1 MATEQFHVVVLPHS
15 RAVDAEFHVSLL
27 IAPDLTPDKSVA
39 RLNSFTHFPHW
50 PKVLRDASEIVLSD
64 QAGVIACKARLDV
77 LDTDLWHAVFPPKTP
92 VRRRNL
98 PDWSE
103 RYWRTFPA
111 AEIHDTAKL
120 FHAMAMFTD
129 PVSPPAPSAHPL
141 TTLLGRL
148 GVETP
153 RGGYDE
159 SHFTARFD
167 EILGE
172 GGHRM
177 SLAAIEKMAES
188 QEDPMMRIAIQLHRA
203 RRFYERPE
211 NQSAYQERPDEGVT
225 PTSPPRPD
233 PDFHERCALLADHP
247 GLQRRLGLV
256 IDLVADDPN
265 RFADSQWLAATI
277 VPRGDTAA
285 ARSPRTRCAVSGED
299 LVTVPAGED
308 WHGGRLRL
316 GDVERYSVLDLDPDG
331 SALKLERFLWTL
343 PRLRAVE
350 RNGDPVHAAP
360 TALRSLGFTV
370 VRRRRAVD
378 TQQKMSRQ
386 LQIGTQLAGAAP
398 PLLTTEDVMQGLR
411 VEVWDDSVKSWYSL
425 HRRLVTAE
433 VLDHG
438 VVAEDVPEDGFIQ
451 GATATENGDVANAPV
466 HVHEGVFGWEGWS
479 LAAPKPGK
487 RVRHEDGNEVVEDPD
502 TDPDPVTPVVI
513 HTRVEPGTLPRLRY
527 GRSYAFRAWGVDLA
541 GNVRPHPIGPPP
553 PPPAAVAA
561 AVSAAASSLSAVTAA
576 PKGLVPLLRGETA
589 AAVLQ
594 RGLIAREEATE
605 AGTIEAGTIGDLHL
619 IGEHRIEQAV
629 LQRLTVRRGGLE
641 SEGRSGTSVDR
652 ASQVTRRFGEVIAD
666 QEQPFLVSTA
676 IIDTDMLARAIGGAI
691 PTGTVEV
698 AAAISTV
705 TPLRPFLRWDPVEP
719 PAMVS
724 RHRYTAGESLRQVVL
739 RSGVTQDLETLE
751 ITVTAP
757 ADYAA
762 AFPQYG
768 YLATAERHLVPP
780 KTSQS
785 ASELHGAFDD
795 AIGSTDPAD
804 HARLLAVALRESG
817 TLFDVDVVRLDDPT
831 QRDPQP
837 GIELANDPTVPPSE
851 LAKRTLPIPQ
861 GEAPVPGQYI
871 IHDVDQLRLP
881 YLPDVIGRGISL
893 VFPEAG
899 RDRQLG
905 ALFGT
910 EGFTARWEGDW
921 PERDPFRMVLHGT
934 DHLEGR
940 LDDTVLSIGLPP
952 GDIQKFR
959 LSSSLDR
966 VDLDLLGVWRMLP
979 ELIRQDETVAE
990 AAADGWMWWL
1000 TPFEDVSLV
1009 HAVPRPLEAP
1019 RPTSMIAVRLAKG
1032 TTEVVLVGGVDVHG
1046 PSTEQ
1051 LTAEAAWVDPV
1062 DDLSLPAPENRRSSG
1077 IAFTTPI
1084 RPEEDL
1090 AVVTGV
1096 AQDVS
1101 VNVPGAGPVWFH
1113 RAFHQLGDTRHHTI
1127 RYRFRAST
1135 RFREYFD
1142 AEALTPGGP
1151 LDPADP
1157 ETPVDDG
1164 QSVVGPVVELS
1175 VPSSAIPAAPIVHSV
1190 VPLFRWDQGTE
1201 PEQPVGFRRRRRA
1214 GVRIYLERPWYS
1226 SGEGELLG
1234 VVLAPGGNDAALDKI
1249 VSQWGS
1255 DPVWQSAPV
1264 PNRAMFLQL
1273 DNLLRAVGFDDRPGD
1288 ALPVVAPATLPLAT
1302 QPGSPDVT
1310 VLGYRPQYSVERGMW
1325 YVDVAID
1332 PGSTFWP
1339 FVRLSVVRYQPD
1351 SIAGCHLSAPV
1362 RCDFIQLTPERTTS
1376 VARTDVRHVRVVV
1389 SGAVGVRQPPTPAAP
1404 TFPQSV
1410 EALAAAVAANRKVV
1424 ARLQRR
1430 DPQLPTDLG
1439 WDTVAVTELVVR
1451 GRGRNDFEA
1460 AWVGSLEAPED
1471 IPLHRPGDNPDW
1483 RVTVEEWE
1491 RLPGDPA
1498 TLGATATIAA
1508 PPPVWEQRLIY
1519 ADEIPL

>member
-1 MATEQFHVVVLPHS
+1 MATEHFHVVALPHS
-15 RAVDAEFHVSLL
+15 RAADAEFHVSLL

-64 QAGVIACKARLDV
+64 QTGVIACKPRVEILDF
-77 LDTDLWHAVFPPKTP
+77 DLWHAVFPTKTP

-98 PDWSE
+98 PDWSD

-120 FHAMAMFTD
+120 FHVMAMFTD

-141 TTLLGRL
+141 TEMLGRL
-148 GVETP
+148 GVGSHRE
-153 RGGYDE
+153 RYDE
-159 SHFTARFD
+159 SQFTRQFD

-172 GGHRM
+172 GGQRM
-177 SLAAIEKMAES
+177 SLAAIEKLTES
-188 QEDPMMRIAIQLHRA
+188 QEDPLMRIAIQLHRV

-211 NQSAYQERPDEGVT
+211 NQAAYQERPDDGAT
-225 PTSPPRPD
+225 PVPPPRPD

-256 IDLVADDPN
+256 VDLVVDDPN
-265 RFADSQWLAATI
+265 RLADSQWLAATI
-277 VPRGDTAA
+277 VPRGDTGA
-285 ARSPRTRCAVSGED
+285 ARSPRTRCAVSGDD
-299 LVTVPAGED
+299 LVTVPAGDD
-308 WHGGRLRL
+308 WHEGRLRL

-360 TALRSLGFTV
+360 AALRSLGFTV
-370 VRRRRAVD
+370 VRRQRAVD

-386 LQIGTQLAGAAP
+386 LQLGTQLSGTTP

-411 VEVWDDSVKSWYSL
+411 VEVWDDTVKSWYSL

-433 VLDHG
+433 VLDLG
-438 VVAEDVPEDGFIQ
+438 VVATDVPEDGFIQ
-451 GATATENGDVANAPV
+451 GTTATENGDVAKSPV

-487 RVRHEDGNEVVEDPD
+487 RVRHQDGDEIVEDPD

-553 PPPAAVAA
+553 PPPAAVVA
-561 AVSAAASSLSAVTAA
+561 AVASAASSLSAVTAP

-605 AGTIEAGTIGDLHL
+605 GTSVEDLTLIGDR
-619 IGEHRIEQAV
+619 RIEQVV
-629 LQRLTVRRGGLE
+629 LQRLAVRRDGLV
-641 SEGRSGTSVDR
+641 SEGRTVVSVDR
-652 ASQVTRRFGEVIAD
+652 ASQVTRRFGDVVAD
-666 QEQPFLVSTA
+666 QEQPFLVPSA
-676 IIDTDMLARAIGGAI
+676 SIDADMLAHAIGI
-691 PTGTVEV
+691 PAPVGSTGVGTAVV
-698 AAAISTV
+698 SAAIATV
-705 TPLRPFLRWDPVEP
+705 SPLRPFLRWDPVEP

-724 RHRYTAGESLRQVVL
+724 RHAYTAGESLRQVVM

-751 ITVTAP
+751 ITVVAP

-762 AFPQYG
+762 GFPQYG
-768 YLATAERHLVPP
+768 YRATAERHLVPP

-804 HARLLAVALRESG
+804 HTRLLAVALRESG
-817 TLFDVDVVRLDDPT
+817 TLFDVDLVRLDDPT

-851 LAKRTLPIPQ
+851 LATRTLPIPQ

-910 EGFTARWEGDW
+910 EGFTAKWEGDW
-921 PERDPFRMVLHGT
+921 PERDPFRLVLHGT

-952 GDIQKFR
+952 GDVQKFR

-966 VDLDLLGVWRMLP
+966 ADLALLGLWRMLP
-979 ELIRQDETVAE
+979 EAIRQDETVAE
-990 AAADGWMWWL
+990 AAADGWLWWL
-1000 TPFEDVSLV
+1000 TPFEDVTLV

-1019 RPTSMIAVRLAKG
+1019 RPTAMTALRLAKG
-1032 TTEVVLVGGVDVHG
+1032 TTEVVLAVASM
-1046 PSTEQ
+1046 ST
-1051 LTAEAAWVDPV
+1051 V
-1062 DDLSLPAPENRRSSG
+1062 PAPSSSPPRRRG
-1077 IAFTTPI
+1077 
-1084 RPEEDL
+1084 
-1090 AVVTGV
+1090 
-1096 AQDVS
+1096 
-1101 VNVPGAGPVWFH
+1101 
-1113 RAFHQLGDTRHHTI
+1113 
-1127 RYRFRAST
+1127 ST
-1135 RFREYFD
+1135 RSTTSAF
-1142 AEALTPGGP
+1142 PP
-1151 LDPADP
+1151 LR
-1157 ETPVDDG
+1157 TG
-1164 QSVVGPVVELS
+1164 
-1175 VPSSAIPAAPIVHSV
+1175 
-1190 VPLFRWDQGTE
+1190 
-1201 PEQPVGFRRRRRA
+1201 RRA
-1214 GVRIYLERPWYS
+1214 
-1226 SGEGELLG
+1226 
-1234 VVLAPGGNDAALDKI
+1234 
-1249 VSQWGS
+1249 VSPSPPRS
-1255 DPVWQSAPV
+1255 DPRRIWRCS
-1264 PNRAMFLQL
+1264 
-1273 DNLLRAVGFDDRPGD
+1273 
-1288 ALPVVAPATLPLAT
+1288 
-1302 QPGSPDVT
+1302 PGSPRTCPSTCPVPDRCGST
-1310 VLGYRPQYSVERGMW
+1310 GRSINSATPGTTPFATGSGPR
-1325 YVDVAID
+1325 
-1332 PGSTFWP
+1332 PGS
-1339 FVRLSVVRYQPD
+1339 VS
-1351 SIAGCHLSAPV
+1351 
-1362 RCDFIQLTPERTTS
+1362 TS
-1376 VARTDVRHVRVVV
+1376 M
-1389 SGAVGVRQPPTPAAP
+1389 P
-1404 TFPQSV
+1404 
-1410 EALAAAVAANRKVV
+1410 
-1424 ARLQRR
+1424 RR
-1430 DPQLPTDLG
+1430 
-1439 WDTVAVTELVVR
+1439 
-1451 GRGRNDFEA
+1451 
-1460 AWVGSLEAPED
+1460 
-1471 IPLHRPGDNPDW
+1471 
-1483 RVTVEEWE
+1483 
-1491 RLPGDPA
+1491 
-1498 TLGATATIAA
+1498 
-1508 PPPVWEQRLIY
+1508 
-1519 ADEIPL
+1519 